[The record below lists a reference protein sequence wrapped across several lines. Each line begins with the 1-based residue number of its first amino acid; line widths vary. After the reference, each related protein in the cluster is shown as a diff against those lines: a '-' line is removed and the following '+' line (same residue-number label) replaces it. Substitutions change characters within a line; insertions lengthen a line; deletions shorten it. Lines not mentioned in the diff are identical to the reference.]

1 MTSTTAEGRADGS
14 SRSMTTRMPVWRV
27 GALASITA
35 AVATVVWALFAK
47 AIDIPLEVDGEEIPV
62 LGFGFLTLL
71 WAVVGTALAIAL
83 ARWAKHPA
91 RIFVVTTVALT
102 MLSFVPVVT
111 ADADTATQVALALS
125 HVLAAA
131 IVIPSLGFRLA
142 NHK

>member
-1 MTSTTAEGRADGS
+1 MSSATAERRADGS
-14 SRSMTTRMPVWRV
+14 FRSITTRMPVWRV
-27 GALASITA
+27 GALASVVA

-47 AIDIPLEVDGEEIPV
+47 AIDIPLEVDDEEIPV

-71 WAVVGTALAIAL
+71 WAVVGTALAIAF
-83 ARWAKHPA
+83 ARWVKHPA
-91 RIFVVTTVALT
+91 RTFVVTTVALT

-142 NHK
+142 DHE